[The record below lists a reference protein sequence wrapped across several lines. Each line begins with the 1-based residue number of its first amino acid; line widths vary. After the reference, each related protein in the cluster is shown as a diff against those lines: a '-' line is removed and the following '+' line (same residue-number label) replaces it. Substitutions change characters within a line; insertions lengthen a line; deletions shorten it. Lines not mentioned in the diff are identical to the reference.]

1 MARQSNPYKDGRPI
15 LVWDLPTR
23 LFHWLLVASVTF
35 ALLTGFLAPKWW
47 VGRHIWAG
55 YAIGALLIFRAIWAA
70 HGSHYSRLGSFLY
83 SPRQAIQ
90 HLRAMQRGR
99 PPHFLGHNPAGAMM
113 IFALIAILFLIVA
126 TGMLVQGGSIK
137 QGPFAGFVSFA
148 LGENLRGL
156 HQLLAFLLLGLIAA
170 HLAGVL
176 AGSWLF
182 KERLVGAMI
191 DGEKPVV
198 SAEDALPHAASRP
211 VAAIL
216 WLGAVGGGFA
226 LALVSLSRV
235 PALGL
240 PAMPADPVMVEECG
254 ACHHSFHPSLLPR
267 ASWAAMM
274 ADLGNHFG
282 DDATLSAAKRDEIA
296 AYLERYAA
304 EAWDTNAAR
313 RFLAVSADQPQRI
326 TATPGWLRL
335 HRRLDP
341 SIFHRPTVK
350 AKSNCIGCHL
360 DADSGRFDP
369 QAISLPP

>member
-1 MARQSNPYKDGRPI
+1 MAKQIAQHQSGRSI

-23 LFHWLLVASVTF
+23 LFHWLLVAAVTF
-35 ALLTGFLAPKWW
+35 ALLTGLFAPKWW

-55 YAIGALLIFRAIWAA
+55 YAIGALLIFRAVWTVY
-70 HGSHYSRLGSFLY
+70 GSHYSQLRNFRY

-90 HLRAMQRGR
+90 HLRAMQSGH

-113 IFALIAILFLIVA
+113 IFALIATLSLIVV
-126 TGMLVQGGSIK
+126 TGVLVQGGSIK

-148 LGENLRGL
+148 LGEDLRGL
-156 HQLLAFLLLGLIAA
+156 HQLLAFLLLGLIAT

-182 KERLVGAMI
+182 KERLVSAMI
-191 DGEKPVV
+191 DGKKPTA
-198 SAEDALPHAASRP
+198 SPEHSLLHAAGQP

-216 WLGAVGGGFA
+216 WLGGVGGGIAFA
-226 LALVSLSRV
+226 LVALSHV

-240 PAMPADPVMVEECG
+240 PAMPADRVMTEECG
-254 ACHHSFHPSLLPR
+254 ACHHPFHPSLLPR

-282 DDATLSAAKRDEIA
+282 DDATLPPAKRDEIA

-313 RFLAVSADQPQRI
+313 RFLAVSADQPLRI
-326 TATPGWLRL
+326 TATPGWQRI

-341 SIFHRPTVK
+341 ALFGRPTVR
-350 AKSNCIGCHL
+350 AKSNCIGCHS
-360 DADSGRFDP
+360 DADTGRFDP
-369 QAISLPP
+369 QAISIP